1 MREKPQ
7 LSTLGNKELDKAEA
21 QFQKFDEQVKEMT
34 HDRMRAGTAEEREQ
48 QTKMS
53 TREAQSYDAQVL
65 TPARSIDDRQ
75 KFNEKFQADYDYK
88 MELVKFIAENNEIIG
103 ETIELWTHPFGGKPA
118 EFWKV
123 PCNKPVYGPRH
134 LATQIAASRYSRLI
148 MQDTV
153 RNSDGMGQYFGTMA
167 VDTVKQRLNAHPV
180 SDRKTTFMSSAF

>member
-34 HDRMRAGTAEEREQ
+34 HDRMRAGTAEEKEQ

-65 TPARSIDDRQ
+65 TPARSIDDGQ

-88 MELVKFIAENNEIIG
+88 MELVKFIAENNMIIG
-103 ETIELWTHPFGGKPA
+103 ETIELWTHPFGGKLA

-134 LATQIAASRYSRLI
+134 LATQIAESRYSRLI

-167 VDTVKQRLNAHPV
+167 VDTVVQRLDAHPV
-180 SDRKTTFMSSAF
+180 SNRKTTFMSSAF